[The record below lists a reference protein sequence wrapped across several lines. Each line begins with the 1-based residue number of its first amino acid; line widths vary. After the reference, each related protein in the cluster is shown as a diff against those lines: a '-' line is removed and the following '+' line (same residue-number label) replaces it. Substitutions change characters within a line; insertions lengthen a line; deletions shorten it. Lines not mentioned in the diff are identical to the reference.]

1 MDVLRIASDAGNQGR
16 VFDAAYRRADKSSR
30 DVLCGH
36 DEASYLKKYSRVVSA
51 SATNICKLARLR
63 FTSTTVP
70 SRLLPHLIT
79 LSARYKTDGGIVSP
93 ICLAVLRLIA
103 NSNAVAAP
111 REGRLAWRTGGV
123 SAPTASIR
131 RSNSAQ
137 HWALA
142 AR

>member
-30 DVLCGH
+30 GVLCGH

-70 SRLLPHLIT
+70 SCLPPYLIT
-79 LSARYKTDGGIVSP
+79 LSARIP
-93 ICLAVLRLIA
+93 ILDFRFWILDSAVIGLLDPLSR
-103 NSNAVAAP
+103 
-111 REGRLAWRTGGV
+111 
-123 SAPTASIR
+123 
-131 RSNSAQ
+131 AQ
-137 HWALA
+137 SVES
-142 AR
+142 

>member
-30 DVLCGH
+30 GVLCGH

-70 SRLLPHLIT
+70 SRLPSHLNT
-79 LSARYKTDGGIVSP
+79 LSARYKTDGGIVRP
-93 ICLAVLRLIA
+93 ICLAVVRINRKLK
-103 NSNAVAAP
+103 
-111 REGRLAWRTGGV
+111 GRRCSTGE
-123 SAPTASIR
+123 SAG
-131 RSNSAQ
+131 
-137 HWALA
+137 
-142 AR
+142 

>member
-70 SRLLPHLIT
+70 SRLPSHLNT
-79 LSARYKTDGGIVSP
+79 LSARYKTDGGIVRP
-93 ICLAVLRLIA
+93 ICFTAFKLMM
-103 NSNAVAAP
+103 NSNFV
-111 REGRLAWRTGGV
+111 GRSTGRSG
-123 SAPTASIR
+123 ASF
-131 RSNSAQ
+131 
-137 HWALA
+137 L
-142 AR
+142 